1 MNLTVAILL
10 VILGGAL
17 LVAGGELLVRGATHL
32 SALLAIPPVVVG
44 LTVVAAGTSAP
55 ELAVSLMSCF
65 RPDGGG
71 DMALGNVVGSSICNI
86 LLILG
91 LPALICPL
99 TVTATLIKREMPVMI
114 CVSLL
119 LWGVIGLSTYN
130 MGHIIPQ
137 WSGFVFLALFAAYC
151 VWTIREVRKSGNK
164 SLANSMETSYAPAKR
179 GLLPAFQALIC
190 VVIGLGLLIFGSGR
204 FIDGAVFLAEYI
216 GVSKLVIGLTVLAVG
231 TSLPELVVS
240 VIAAVRGRADLAIGN
255 VVGSNIFNILIV
267 LGVTASFVPKGIPV
281 SHQAF
286 CFDIPVMVATAVL
299 GTYLCAT
306 DKELRRWEGFVLLLC
321 YIVYLTCLAF
331 YGGML

>member
-1 MNLTVAILL
+1 MNLTFAILL
-10 VILGGAL
+10 VILGGTL
-17 LVAGGELLVRGATHL
+17 LVVGGELLVRGASHL
-32 SALLAIPPVVVG
+32 AALLAIPPVVVG
-44 LTVVAAGTSAP
+44 LTIVAAGTSAP

-65 RPDGGG
+65 RPDGGA
-71 DMALGNVVGSSICNI
+71 DMALGNVVGSGICNI

-99 TVTATLIKREMPVMI
+99 TVTSTLIKREMPLMI

-130 MGHIIPQ
+130 MGHVLPQ
-137 WSGFVFLALFAAYC
+137 WSGLVFVALFIAYC
-151 VWTIREVRKSGNK
+151 TWTIREVRKNENK
-164 SLANSMETSYAPAKR
+164 NLADSMETSYAATKR
-179 GLLPAFQALIC
+179 GFWPVLRALLFF
-190 VVIGLGLLIFGSGR
+190 VVGLGLLIFGSSR
-204 FIDGAVFLAEYI
+204 FIDGAVFLAGYM

-240 VIAAVRGRADLAIGN
+240 VISAVRGRPDMAIGN

-267 LGVTASFVPKGIPV
+267 LGVSASFVPKGIPV

-306 DKELRRWEGFVLLLC
+306 GKVLKRWEGLVLLVC
-321 YIVYLTCLAF
+321 YVVYLTCLAF